1 MEQAQLP
8 KGLSGFSWALVGL
21 CFPILLWPLA
31 LLLSPALLENPNL
44 SATTSLMF
52 ACIFWFYPFLL
63 GIIARM
69 LFKLH
74 QKQPHFAV
82 KILVCC
88 AIIFWVAVGYIIVN
102 GLR

>member
-8 KGLSGFSWALVGL
+8 KGLSRFSWALVGL

-31 LLLSPALLENPNL
+31 LLLSPTLLENPQL
-44 SATTSLMF
+44 SSSTSLAF
-52 ACIFWFYPFLL
+52 ACFFWFYPFLL

-74 QKQPHFAV
+74 QKQPHFAT
-82 KILVCC
+82 KIFHFLDLRCLYC
-88 AIIFWVAVGYIIVN
+88 SKWVAIA
-102 GLR
+102 LFE

>member
-31 LLLSPALLENPNL
+31 LLLSPTLLENPQL
-44 SATTSLMF
+44 SSTISLVS
-52 ACIFWFYPFLL
+52 ACVFWFYPFLL
-63 GIIARM
+63 GVIARI

-74 QKQPHFAV
+74 QKQPRFAS
-82 KILVCC
+82 KILVGSV
-88 AIIFWVAVGYIIVN
+88 IIFWTCVVYIVVN
-102 GLR
+102 GLQ